1 VRGREDLLRL
11 AELGVKGVLIASALH
26 DGRLRGS
33 EIAEF
38 A

>member
-1 VRGREDLLRL
+1 M
-11 AELGVKGVLIASALH
+11 GVKGVLIASALH